1 MDIDEWDAE
10 RIMTL
15 ATEAN
20 IAAMNESAALV
31 EREAK
36 QSMPKQ
42 GAGAT
47 YDGTWREGAWYERGS
62 GKRRKK
68 HYASRPGSP
77 PAVDTGDLKKSV
89 RHEVIQRGD
98 EVVGFVGSDLP
109 YALPLETGTK
119 NMEPRPFLRP
129 ALRNTGQQVEQIFKE
144 ANS

>member
-1 MDIDEWDAE
+1 MEIDEWDAD

-31 EREAK
+31 ERETK
-36 QSMPKQ
+36 LSMPKK
-42 GAGAT
+42 GAGRT
-47 YDGTWREGAWYERGS
+47 KEGHWIEGAHY
-62 GKRRKK
+62 RRHGKK
-68 HYASRPGSP
+68 HLASRPGEP

-89 RHEVIQRGD
+89 HHEVVQRGD
-98 EVVGFVGSDLP
+98 EVLGFVGSDLP

-119 NMEPRPFLRP
+119 NMQPRPYLRP
-129 ALRNTGQQVEQIFKE
+129 ALRNNERAIEQIFKE

>member
-20 IAAMNESAALV
+20 IAAMKTSAALV

-36 QSMPKQ
+36 LSMPKQ
-42 GAGAT
+42 GAGRT
-47 YDGTWREGAWYERGS
+47 VGGKWVEGASY
-62 GKRRKK
+62 RRHGKK
-68 HYASRPGSP
+68 HLASSPGEP

-89 RHEVIQRGD
+89 HHEVIQRGD